1 MELFADNIVKE
12 LELEPPKKEE
22 DKPKFLSE
30 FFSKQDNAD
39 AGQLREQF
47 EALSPIEQD

>member
-1 MELFADNIVKE
+1 MRNILE
-12 LELEPPKKEE
+12 LELYPPKKEE

-47 EALSPIEQD
+47 ETLTPKEQD